1 MATAFIMAM
10 LVMLQLFRRITVIG
24 SILWS
29 CHDEGDEEN
38 QCGAVVEDGTDD
50 ASIRTKLRSMM
61 IMMMIMMMMMMM
73 IVRGQM
79 AVRIFLRG

>member
-61 IMMMIMMMMMMM
+61 MMMVMM